1 MSSPITKETGN
12 LHPIGEVL
20 NKTTN
25 EEIESLDTAAKTQI
39 HDTQEN
45 IAPKTFSHCKGFKIV
60 HLNARSLLP
69 KLDSIKHN
77 FTPQTIILCFTE
89 TWFKPELVLE
99 LTQIPNY
106 NLIRN
111 DRKNKRGGGTQ
122 NVILYEY
129 YKPVIWNSLPPN
141 IRSIND
147 PNQYKTEIK
156 RYYIRMFLSDNNLD
170 QDH

>member
-1 MSSPITKETGN
+1 MSSPISKETGN

-20 NKTTN
+20 NKTAN

-39 HDTQEN
+39 HGDIQEN
-45 IAPKTFSHCKGFKIV
+45 IAAKTFSNCKGFKIV

-77 FTPQTIILCFTE
+77 FTPQTNILCFTE
-89 TWFKPELVLE
+89 TWLKPELMLE

-111 DRKNKRGGGTQ
+111 DRKNKRGGGTC
-122 NVILYEY
+122 IFLRE
-129 YKPVIWNSLPPN
+129 
-141 IRSIND
+141 
-147 PNQYKTEIK
+147 EIK
-156 RYYIRMFLSDNNLD
+156 YELVTQVSSIR
-170 QDH
+170 